1 MKKAITLLLSVIMLL
16 FCSIPAVALEYK
28 DYNASFELPQ
38 EYVEINA
45 QNASDYEEVLKYMGH
60 TVSSFKK
67 HLEKNNVLLFA
78 ILKDNSRQ
86 IQLKVNKT
94 EFSQQAQDISVLEN
108 DSLNEIGEKII
119 GSSASSWNMVDVGG
133 VIYYEIITNA
143 KDENET
149 CSVQYA
155 TIKNGYIYS
164 LVLYGDTTAVDDK
177 LSSEGIQLVSALT
190 VSSQKEKI
198 TASDADTA
206 MEIILI
212 FGLIILAVA
221 VVIIIIVSFV
231 RDAKHKRD
239 VSDLGDLTIQRRR
252 YK

>member
-1 MKKAITLLLSVIMLL
+1 MKKAIVLFLSVIMLL
-16 FCSIPAVALEYK
+16 FCSIPAFALEYK
-28 DYNASFELPQ
+28 DYNASFELPK

-45 QNASDYEEVLKYMGH
+45 KNASDYEEVLKYMGH
-60 TVSSFKK
+60 TISSFKK

-94 EFSQQAQDISVLEN
+94 EFSEQTQDISLLEN
-108 DSLNEIGEKII
+108 DSLNEIGEKIV
-119 GSSASSWNMVDVGG
+119 GSASSWNMVDVGG

-149 CSVQYA
+149 CSLQYA

-164 LVLYGDTTAVDDK
+164 LVLYGDTVSVDSN
-177 LSSEGIQLVSALT
+177 LLSEGRELISALK

-198 TASDADTA
+198 TAGDAYTV
-206 MEIILI
+206 MEIVLI
-212 FGLIILAVA
+212 FALIILAVA
-221 VVIIIIVSFV
+221 VVIIIIVSFI
-231 RDAKHKRD
+231 RDAKRKRD
-239 VSDLGDLTIQRRR
+239 DSDLGNLTIQRRR

>member
-1 MKKAITLLLSVIMLL
+1 MKKAIVLLLSVIMLL
-16 FCSIPAVALEYK
+16 FCSIPAFALEYK
-28 DYNASFELPQ
+28 DYYASFELPK

-45 QNASDYEEVLKYMGH
+45 KNASDYEEVLKYMGH
-60 TVSSFKK
+60 TISSFKK

-94 EFSQQAQDISVLEN
+94 EFSEQTQDISLLEN
-108 DSLNEIGEKII
+108 DSLNEIGEKIV
-119 GSSASSWNMVDVGG
+119 GSASSWNMVDVGG

-149 CSVQYA
+149 CNLQYA

-164 LVLYGDTTAVDDK
+164 LVLYGDTVSVDSN
-177 LSSEGIQLVSALT
+177 LLSEGRKLISALK

-198 TASDADTA
+198 TAGDAYTV
-206 MEIILI
+206 MEIVLI
-212 FGLIILAVA
+212 FALIILAVA
-221 VVIIIIVSFV
+221 VVIIIIVSFI
-231 RDAKHKRD
+231 RDAKRKRD
-239 VSDLGDLTIQRRR
+239 DSDLGNLTIQRRR